1 MTTTAIVKHRDR
13 VPYGW
18 IAIKFCD
25 VEFLGPLEDE
35 LNNKWHDIEF
45 KKYRQNKEK
54 IEECETTKKI
64 LDDKIKDF
72 QKQINK
78 PWYRF
83 WYNSEEKEKLE
94 KIRILEDD
102 IMNCEIEIEE
112 LNDNNF
118 YEASEKLRLVKN
130 FLTENGFV
138 LHSTSA
144 AGEECIT
151 HTDIWHHN
159 P

>member
-54 IEECETTKKI
+54 IEECETTKEI
-64 LDDKIKDF
+64 LEDKIKDF
-72 QKQINK
+72 KKQINK

-83 WYNSEEKEKLE
+83 WYNSEE
-94 KIRILEDD
+94 
-102 IMNCEIEIEE
+102 
-112 LNDNNF
+112 
-118 YEASEKLRLVKN
+118 
-130 FLTENGFV
+130 
-138 LHSTSA
+138 
-144 AGEECIT
+144 
-151 HTDIWHHN
+151 
-159 P
+159 